1 MTMVGVV
8 GTVDGLWR
16 FPVKSMGGERVE
28 EAEVT
33 QRGLVGDRAYALI
46 DTATGRIVS
55 AKNVKMY
62 PDLLG
67 CRAVFVE
74 PPRSGGDLP
83 AARIT
88 LADGATVRTDA
99 KDVDRVLSAF
109 FRRDVTLAHTV
120 REDFAVDG
128 DHPGVDGGDPGGH
141 RDSLVERKLGPEL
154 FAETGLSSPVPVGAF
169 VDAFPVSL
177 LTTSTLEQLDGL
189 QPETRFDA
197 RRFRMNLIVRTGE
210 TGFVENGWIGRQ
222 LAIGDRVRLGLALPD
237 PRCVMTTLAQQDLP
251 EDTGV
256 LDTLARHN
264 MIRLGA
270 AGRQPCA
277 GAYAVVTAPGT
288 MRTGDRVA
296 LG

>member
-1 MTMVGVV
+1 MKTPGVV
-8 GTVDGLWR
+8 GAVDGLWR
-16 FPVKSMGGERVE
+16 FPVKSMSGERVE

-46 DTATGRIVS
+46 DAATGKIVS

-67 CRAVFVE
+67 CRASFVE

-88 LADGATVRTDA
+88 LADGTTVRTDA
-99 KDVDRVLSAF
+99 KEVDQVLSAF
-109 FRRDVTLAHTV
+109 FRREVTLAHTV
-120 REDFAVDG
+120 REDFGVDDG
-128 DHPGVDGGDPGGH
+128 DPRGH
-141 RDSLVERKLGPEL
+141 RDSHVETKLGPEL
-154 FAETGLSSPVPVGAF
+154 YAETGLGSPVPVGAF

-177 LTTSTLEQLDGL
+177 LTTSTLERLEGL
-189 QPETRFDA
+189 QPATRFDA
-197 RRFRMNLIVRTGE
+197 RRFRMNVIVRTAE

-222 LAIGDRVRLGLALPD
+222 VAVGDTVRLGLALPD

-251 EDTGV
+251 ADTGV

-264 MIRLGA
+264 MIPLGA

-288 MRTGDRVA
+288 MRAGDRVS